1 MYLSRMYPQS
11 RAGAG
16 TYLQKLNPCE
26 ESIISTSF
34 DSLSCVDQM
43 FISLA
48 TRGSPID
55 LENSHTSNRRC
66 AVAAVIQLE
75 VRHRRLI
82 KK

>member
-1 MYLSRMYPQS
+1 MYPQS

-16 TYLQKLNPCE
+16 TYQQKLNPCE
-26 ESIISTSF
+26 ESIIFTTRF

-66 AVAAVIQLE
+66 VVAAVIQLE

>member
-1 MYLSRMYPQS
+1 MQVQALYQ
-11 RAGAG
+11 
-16 TYLQKLNPCE
+16 QKLNPCE
-26 ESIISTSF
+26 ESIISTRF

-43 FISLA
+43 FISFA

-55 LENSHTSNRRC
+55 LENGQTSNMRC

-75 VRHRRLI
+75 VEHRRLI